1 MTNKPE
7 FAVQGVN
14 NMTELNFTVDAKEFL
29 KAIKFVT
36 PAISKDKTRANLGV
50 IHFNKKSGQPLSL
63 IATDGHR
70 LHFMPITTTLDG
82 QENIPEF
89 SFSLTP
95 LIISS
100 IAAYIKE
107 NKENLEEN
115 KLTFFLDLKE
125 ETISINN
132 TTLLFKFN
140 DTTFPKFDHLIAP
153 TEDLIPAKLEYY
165 NAVYLSEAAAAFAG
179 LGKKIYIS
187 LFFNKND
194 TTGLNAVYIKA
205 SPFGLASTD
214 FNLDAIIIILPLKN

>member
-1 MTNKPE
+1 
-7 FAVQGVN
+7 
-14 NMTELNFTVDAKEFL
+14 MTELNFTVDAKEFL

-50 IHFNKKSGQPLSL
+50 IRFNKKSGQPLSL

-95 LIISS
+95 FITSFISAH
-100 IAAYIKE
+100 I
-107 NKENLEEN
+107 KENLEEN
-115 KLTFFLDLKE
+115 KLTLFLNLTE

-153 TEDLIPAKLEYY
+153 TEDLVPAKLEYY
-165 NAVYLSEAAAAFAG
+165 NAVYLSEATAAFAG

-187 LFFNKND
+187 FFSNKKD

-205 SPFGLASTD
+205 APYGSAPID
-214 FNLDAIIIILPLKN
+214 FNLDAIIIVLPIKI